1 MLYCGVKKKVTW
13 EGWHSIPALAQV
25 GKTSPPERLRELIEN
40 AERSAM
46 EAHTAILA
54 GRVAVHPADRK
65 KCAWCD
71 YRDICRVETVAAER
85 GAGAGG

>member
-13 EGWHSIPALAQV
+13 GGWHAIPGLGV
-25 GKTSPPERLRELIEN
+25 GEACTVERLRELMEN
-40 AERSAM
+40 AARAASETHA
-46 EAHTAILA
+46 AILA

-71 YRDICRVETVAAER
+71 YRDICRVETMAIEQS
-85 GAGAGG
+85 AGAGG